1 MSPICF
7 IICINYCILF
17 SKHISCCF
25 LFSQFLTS
33 LLITFSIS
41 GVFWHSVII
50 WHLSTIL
57 HQYFIIL
64 SYLKRPIYYR
74 ASTLHFKLSPTF
86 DFLYAR
92 SLRFKRV
99 LTSNFVETF
108 AIVDT
113 FLLFQFSNLYT
124 LYLNILNF
132 FLVQPSHG
140 VPLKTFK
147 ALPEEQK
154 RWPKPST
161 CNSFPLSCVLRE

>member
-1 MSPICF
+1 MNPICF

-74 ASTLHFKLSPTF
+74 ASTLHFKLSPTCTF
-86 DFLYAR
+86 HFLYAR
-92 SLRFKRV
+92 SLRFMRV
-99 LTSNFVETF
+99 LSSNFVRCDGTGYHS
-108 AIVDT
+108 
-113 FLLFQFSNLYT
+113 FLAFSR
-124 LYLNILNF
+124 ILLCSGRNSSTSMRSTACEAGQKI
-132 FLVQPSHG
+132 FLV
-140 VPLKTFK
+140 L
-147 ALPEEQK
+147 A
-154 RWPKPST
+154 ST
-161 CNSFPLSCVLRE
+161 TTIFVLANKE